1 MMKKT
6 YKSPKAL
13 IVELQINNGLLL
25 STSETKVYGAASGGW
40 VKEQAGDDT
49 PSVTD
54 KSVWDNEW

>member
-13 IVELQINNGLLL
+13 IVELQINNSLLL
-25 STSETKVYGAASGGW
+25 STSETTLTGNRAGW

-54 KSVWDNEW
+54 KSVWDEEW

>member
-1 MMKKT
+1 MKKT

-25 STSETKVYGAASGGW
+25 STSETKVYGATSAGW
-40 VKEQAGDDT
+40 VKEQAGDET

-54 KSVWDNEW
+54 KSVWDDEW